1 MTQTVTDRNDKF
13 KKALEVHAR
22 LHGKLAIHSK
32 LPADTKE
39 ALAILYT
46 PGVAAPCMEIADNKE
61 LAYTYTGKGNDVA
74 VITDGSAVLGLGNI
88 GPDAAMPVME
98 GKSLL
103 FSEFAGINAV
113 PLCVDTQDV
122 DEFVRFV
129 QLCGPS
135 FGGIN
140 LEDIS
145 SPRCFEIEKRLRETM
160 NIPVFHDD
168 QHGTAIIV
176 LAGVINALAYLG
188 KSEKE
193 AQVVINGAGAAG
205 ISIATL
211 LLEYGFEDITLC
223 DIHGAVWEGD
233 DRLNPA
239 QAAMAKRTNRRRAQ
253 GSLADILV
261 GKDVFIGV
269 SRGGLVTKEMI
280 ASMADDNIV
289 FAMANPIPE
298 IYPHEAKEA
307 GASIV
312 GSGRSDFPNQ
322 VNNVL
327 VFPGI
332 FRGAIDCH
340 ASDISEGM
348 KLAAARAIASVARQ
362 EGLREDY
369 ILPDAFDHR
378 VTIAVAAAVAEC
390 ATKEGIAGKPMTY
403 EEEAALA
410 DSFLQANE
418 R

>member
-1 MTQTVTDRNDKF
+1 MSDMTDKNEKF
-13 KKALEVHAR
+13 KRALEVHAQ

-32 LPADTKE
+32 LRADSKE
-39 ALAILYT
+39 ALSILYT
-46 PGVAAPCMEIADNKE
+46 PGVAAPCLEIAQDKE

-98 GKSLL
+98 GKCLL
-103 FSEFAGINAV
+103 FSEFFAGINAV
-113 PLCVDTQDV
+113 PLCVGTQDV

-129 QLCGPS
+129 QLASPS

-145 SPRCFEIEKRLRETM
+145 SPRCFEIEKRLRETL

-176 LAGVINALAYLG
+176 LAGVINALEYLG
-188 KSEKE
+188 KSAET
-193 AQVVINGAGAAG
+193 ASVVINGAGAAG
-205 ISIATL
+205 ISIANL
-211 LLEYGFEDITLC
+211 LLEYGFTDVTLC
-223 DIHGAVWEGD
+223 DINGAVCEGD
-233 DRLNPA
+233 DTLNPA
-239 QAAMAKRTNRRRAQ
+239 QAAMAKRTNRRHAK
-253 GSLADILV
+253 GSLKDVLA

-269 SRGGLVTKEMI
+269 SRGGLVSQEMI
-280 ASMADDNIV
+280 ASMAEKNVV

-298 IYPHEAKEA
+298 IYPDEAKAA
-307 GASIV
+307 GASVV

-348 KLAAARAIASVARQ
+348 KLAAARAIADVAKQ
-362 EGLREDY
+362 DGLREDY

-378 VTIAVAAAVAEC
+378 VTIAVAAAVAE
-390 ATKEGIAGKPMTY
+390 AAANEGIAGNPLTY
-403 EEEAALA
+403 EEEAAKA
-410 DSFLQANE
+410 EAFLNE
-418 R
+418 V

>member
-1 MTQTVTDRNDKF
+1 MSDMTDKNEKF
-13 KKALEVHAR
+13 KRALEVHAQ

-32 LPADTKE
+32 LRADSKE
-39 ALAILYT
+39 ALSILYT
-46 PGVAAPCMEIADNKE
+46 PGVAAPCLEIAQDKE

-98 GKSLL
+98 GKCLL

-113 PLCVDTQDV
+113 PLCVGTQDV

-129 QLCGPS
+129 QLASPS

-145 SPRCFEIEKRLRETM
+145 SPRCFEIEQRLRETL

-176 LAGVINALAYLG
+176 LAGVINALEYLG
-188 KSEKE
+188 KSAET
-193 AQVVINGAGAAG
+193 ASVVINGAGAAG
-205 ISIATL
+205 ISIANL
-211 LLEYGFEDITLC
+211 LLEYGFTDVTLC
-223 DIHGAVWEGD
+223 DINGAVCEGD
-233 DRLNPA
+233 DTLNPA
-239 QAAMAKRTNRRRAQ
+239 QAAMAKRTNRRHAK
-253 GSLADILV
+253 GSLKDVLA

-269 SRGGLVTKEMI
+269 SRGGLVSQEMI
-280 ASMADDNIV
+280 ASMAEKNVV

-298 IYPHEAKEA
+298 IYPDEAKAA
-307 GASIV
+307 GASVV

-348 KLAAARAIASVARQ
+348 KLAAARAIADVAKQ
-362 EGLREDY
+362 DGLREDY

-378 VTIAVAAAVAEC
+378 VTIAVAAAVAE
-390 ATKEGIAGKPMTY
+390 AAANEGIAGNPLTY
-403 EEEAALA
+403 EEEAAKA
-410 DSFLQANE
+410 EAFLNE
-418 R
+418 V

>member
-1 MTQTVTDRNDKF
+1 MSDMTDKNEKF
-13 KKALEVHAR
+13 KRALEVHAQ

-32 LPADTKE
+32 LRADSKE
-39 ALAILYT
+39 ALSILYT
-46 PGVAAPCMEIADNKE
+46 PGVAAPCLEIAQDKE

-98 GKSLL
+98 GKCLL

-113 PLCVDTQDV
+113 PLCVGTQDV

-129 QLCGPS
+129 QLASPS

-145 SPRCFEIEKRLRETM
+145 SPRCFEIEQRLRETL

-176 LAGVINALAYLG
+176 LAGVINALDYLG
-188 KSEKE
+188 KSAET
-193 AQVVINGAGAAG
+193 ASVVINGAGAAG
-205 ISIATL
+205 ISIANL
-211 LLEYGFEDITLC
+211 LLEYGFTDVTLC
-223 DIHGAVWEGD
+223 DINGAVCEGD
-233 DRLNPA
+233 DDLNPA
-239 QAAMAKRTNRRRAQ
+239 QAAMAKRTNRRHAK
-253 GSLADILV
+253 GSLKDVLA

-269 SRGGLVTKEMI
+269 SRGDLVSQDMI
-280 ASMADDNIV
+280 ASMAEKNVV

-298 IYPHEAKEA
+298 IYPDEAKAA
-307 GASIV
+307 GASVV
-312 GSGRSDFPNQ
+312 GSGGRSDFPNQ

-348 KLAAARAIASVARQ
+348 KLAAARAIADVAKQ
-362 EGLREDY
+362 DGLREDY

-378 VTIAVAAAVAEC
+378 VTIAVAAAVAE
-390 ATKEGIAGKPMTY
+390 AAAKEGIAGNPLTY
-403 EEEAALA
+403 EEEAAKA
-410 DSFLQANE
+410 EAFLKE
-418 R
+418 V